1 MIQTGLPYTPELMKD
16 ISKQGAIVDMSS
28 INFPEGVEN
37 STRTVF
43 IYLRNTGFKNIVLD
57 FSKCSYEQKQS
68 YLIEYINTDITNEL
82 LILTYTWKQI
92 LLCRDANVQVY
103 QSILNEEE
111 TKEFVRSFEILINDL
126 VSFYLS
132 TPLFILSRIKGEDDN
147 HTLLNMEGIE
157 ITDYIPGNENIYYLI
172 EPEFMNALS
181 LTYKDNIPV
190 KFYSQYFNIENN
202 ALFDRL
208 TQTDFYAL
216 INTMATCKP
225 EEFKEILDEMEKF
238 NEQIN
243 ESAIKDQ

>member
-1 MIQTGLPYTPELMKD
+1 MIQTGLPYIPELMKD
-16 ISKQGAIVDMSS
+16 ISEQGAIVDMSS

-37 STRTVF
+37 SIRTVF

-57 FSKCSYEQKQS
+57 FTKCSYEQKQS
-68 YLIEYINTDITNEL
+68 YLVEYINTDIINEIP
-82 LILTYTWKQI
+82 ILTYTWKQI
-92 LLCRDANVQVY
+92 LLCRDTNVQVY

-111 TKEFVRSFEILINDL
+111 TKDFVGSFESLINDL
-126 VSFYLS
+126 ISFHLS
-132 TPLFILSRIKGEDDN
+132 TPLFILSRIKGDN
-147 HTLLNMEGIE
+147 DKALLNMEGIE
-157 ITDYIPGNENIYYLI
+157 ITDYKPGNENLYYLI

-190 KFYSQYFNIENN
+190 KFYSQYFKIDNN
-202 ALFDRL
+202 ALFDKL

-238 NEQIN
+238 NEQVN
-243 ESAIKDQ
+243 ESAVKD

>member
-1 MIQTGLPYTPELMKD
+1 MIQTGLPYIPELMKD
-16 ISKQGAIVDMSS
+16 ISEQGAIVDMSS

-57 FSKCSYEQKQS
+57 FTKCSYEQKQS
-68 YLIEYINTDITNEL
+68 YLIEYINTDIINEIP
-82 LILTYTWKQI
+82 ILTYTWKQI
-92 LLCRDANVQVY
+92 LLCRDTNVQVY

-111 TKEFVRSFEILINDL
+111 TKEFVKSFENLINDL
-126 VSFYLS
+126 ISFYLS
-132 TPLFILSRIKGEDDN
+132 TPLFILSRIKGDN
-147 HTLLNMEGIE
+147 DKALLSMEGIE
-157 ITDYIPGNENIYYLI
+157 ITDYKPGNENLYYLI
-172 EPEFMNALS
+172 EPEFINALS
-181 LTYKDNIPV
+181 LTYKDNIPA
-190 KFYSQYFNIENN
+190 KFYSQYFKIDNN

-216 INTMATCKP
+216 INTMVTCKP

-238 NEQIN
+238 NDQVN

>member
-1 MIQTGLPYTPELMKD
+1 MIQTGLPYIPELMKD
-16 ISKQGAIVDMSS
+16 ISEQGAIVDMSS

-37 STRTVF
+37 SIRTVF

-57 FSKCSYEQKQS
+57 FTKCSYEQKQS
-68 YLIEYINTDITNEL
+68 YLVEYINTDIINEIP
-82 LILTYTWKQI
+82 ILTYTWKQI
-92 LLCRDANVQVY
+92 LLCRDTNVQVY

-111 TKEFVRSFEILINDL
+111 TKDFVGSFESLINDL
-126 VSFYLS
+126 ISFYLS
-132 TPLFILSRIKGEDDN
+132 TPLFILSRIKGDN
-147 HTLLNMEGIE
+147 DKALLNMEGIE
-157 ITDYIPGNENIYYLI
+157 ITDYKPGNENLYYLI

-190 KFYSQYFNIENN
+190 KFYSQYFKIDNN
-202 ALFDRL
+202 ALFDKL

-238 NEQIN
+238 NEQVN
-243 ESAIKDQ
+243 ESAVKD

>member
-1 MIQTGLPYTPELMKD
+1 MIQTGLPYIPELMKD
-16 ISKQGAIVDMSS
+16 ISEQGAIVDMSS

-57 FSKCSYEQKQS
+57 FTKCSYEQKQS
-68 YLIEYINTDITNEL
+68 YLVEYINTDIINEIP
-82 LILTYTWKQI
+82 ILTYTWKQI
-92 LLCRDANVQVY
+92 LLCRDTNVQVY
-103 QSILNEEE
+103 QSILNDEE
-111 TKEFVRSFEILINDL
+111 TKDFVGSFGSLINDL
-126 VSFYLS
+126 ISFYLS
-132 TPLFILSRIKGEDDN
+132 TPLFILSRIKGDN
-147 HTLLNMEGIE
+147 DKALLNMEGIE
-157 ITDYIPGNENIYYLI
+157 ITDYKPGNENLYYLI

-190 KFYSQYFNIENN
+190 KFYSQYFKIDNN
-202 ALFDRL
+202 ALFDKL

-238 NEQIN
+238 NEQVN
-243 ESAIKDQ
+243 DSAIKDQ